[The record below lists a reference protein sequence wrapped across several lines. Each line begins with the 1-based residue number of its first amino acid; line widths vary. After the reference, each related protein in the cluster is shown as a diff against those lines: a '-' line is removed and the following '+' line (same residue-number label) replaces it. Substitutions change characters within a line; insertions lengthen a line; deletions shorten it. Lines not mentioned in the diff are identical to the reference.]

1 MHTQL
6 SKNFNS
12 KEFDSP
18 DIKFSGKNIS
28 LDLIVKLQSLRDLYK
43 KPIVIISGVRSKQH
57 NLKIGGV
64 PNSAH
69 VIFQAADIKVNN
81 SHDRFLLLKLALQ
94 VGFNRIGINKN
105 SLHLDVSKS
114 GPQNVIWD
122 YY

>member
-43 KPIVIISGVRSKQH
+43 KPIVIISGVT
-57 NLKIGGV
+57 L
-64 PNSAH
+64 
-69 VIFQAADIKVNN
+69 
-81 SHDRFLLLKLALQ
+81 
-94 VGFNRIGINKN
+94 
-105 SLHLDVSKS
+105 
-114 GPQNVIWD
+114 
-122 YY
+122 